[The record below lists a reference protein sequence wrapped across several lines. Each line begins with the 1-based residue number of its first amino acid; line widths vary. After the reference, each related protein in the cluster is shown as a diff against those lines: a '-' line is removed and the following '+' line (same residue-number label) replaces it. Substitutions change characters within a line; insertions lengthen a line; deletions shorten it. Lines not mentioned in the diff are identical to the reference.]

1 MQMAAKRDFY
11 EVLGVKKGATDAEL
25 KKAYRKLAKKYHP
38 DSNQGK
44 ADAEQRFKEV
54 TEAYGILSD
63 PEKRRLYD
71 QFGMAAFEE
80 GASSAGSASRGG
92 FGGFSGTGNSA
103 SWSDGNG
110 TYHEFHFNAD
120 DPRMKDIFGDLFG
133 GMFSGQTGSGSGRRR
148 SAGFGSGFQSGGP
161 GSGSAFGGFTG
172 GPETG
177 SAFGGGFTGGPG
189 ADYTERLDLQK
200 EVHIPFTMACFG
212 GEVKVQTPTGP
223 VMLKIPAGCQCG
235 RKFRLSGRGK
245 SSSMHPNLRGDLYVV
260 IQITVPTDLS
270 RAEVRKLKE
279 YEQLRKNKGGGSS
292 AA

>member
-1 MQMAAKRDFY
+1 MAAKRDFY
-11 EVLGVKKGATDAEL
+11 EVLGVKKDAAEAEL

-38 DSNQGK
+38 DSNQGN
-44 ADAEQRFKEV
+44 AEAEQRFKEV
-54 TEAYGILSD
+54 TEAYEVLSD

-80 GASSAGSASRGG
+80 GASSAGSGSYGG
-92 FGGFSGTGNSA
+92 FGGFGSAGNSA

-133 GMFSGQTGSGSGRRR
+133 GMFSGQAAGSSGRGKESGFGYGYNSGS
-148 SAGFGSGFQSGGP
+148 AAFGSGFG
-161 GSGSAFGGFTG
+161 GSGFRS
-172 GPETG
+172 
-177 SAFGGGFTGGPG
+177 GPG
-189 ADYTERLDLQK
+189 ADFTEKLDLQK

-245 SSSMHPNLRGDLYVV
+245 SSSVHPNLRGDLYVV